1 MQFLL
6 DNWPWVLLYSL
17 IFLLYVGIIANLV
30 LTRKLGDEVNATR
43 FNQREALLQTSAN
56 TCRAITVN
64 ANKVNALATSVEGLI
79 RAIDEMGNSIQPLTG
94 YPAHIEATWED
105 VGARGRFLT
114 DLGGMS
120 VDMRQQQQ
128 DEFNRALNTPL
139 TTEPAAGSIADIIV
153 DLDAWLTGQ
162 TEIQALTWGE
172 KVSRIKGTGNGTT

>member
-6 DNWPWVLLYSL
+6 DNWWQIALSFLVVALLVNDWIVFQSFKWQRDYS
-17 IFLLYVGIIANLV
+17 VET
-30 LTRKLGDEVNATR
+30 TRL
-43 FNQREALLQTSAN
+43 QREALTDLIASFKDVSKDVEEAT
-56 TCRAITVN
+56 RAVS
-64 ANKVNALATSVEGLI
+64 VAT
-79 RAIDEMGNSIQPLTG
+79 RAVGKMGNSIQPLTG
-94 YPAHIEATWED
+94 YPAHIEASWED

-139 TTEPAAGSIADIIV
+139 ITEPAAGSIADIMV

-162 TEIQALTWGE
+162 IELEALTWGE
-172 KVSRIKGTGNGTT
+172 KVSRVKRTG